1 LKKVILLFAI
11 LFSLFSCKKADDDYI
26 FEELEASKP
35 IVDFGFHYNDYNVF
49 LDTIKPGYT
58 FEKILSKQNLN
69 GKKVAEIIKI
79 VKDSFD
85 VRTERKRPY
94 VALRSKDKYNK
105 LQVLIYQPDRLNYYM
120 IDLRDSI
127 IGFKKS
133 RPLSFKIKTIAGR
146 LNGTLSSTLKKENID
161 ASLVKKLT
169 QVYAWSIDFFKL
181 KKGDKFA
188 LSFTERYIN
197 DTLYDGVDSL
207 RAAFFEYKGEKIY
220 AFPYTPSARSDKI
233 DYYNQ
238 DGKALKNYFLKAPLK
253 FVNITSKFSKNRFH
267 PVQLKW
273 KAHSGTDYAAPKGT
287 PIMTTA
293 KGVVE
298 QTGFTAGNGNFVKV
312 KHDGTYSTQYLHMS
326 KILVRRGQS
335 VRQGDII
342 GKVGSTGLATGPH
355 VCYRFWKNGVQVD
368 ALRLKLPNS
377 IPMDRRNLPK
387 FFAYSKPLKNE
398 LDSVAFVTFSKV
410 R

>member
-1 LKKVILLFAI
+1 LKKILFLLAF
-11 LFSLFSCKKADDDYI
+11 LFSLLSCKKTEDDYI
-26 FEELEASKP
+26 FEELEPSKP
-35 IVDFGFHYNDYNVF
+35 IVDFGFQYDDYNVL

-79 VKDSFD
+79 VKDSFE

-105 LQVLIYQPDRLNYYM
+105 LQVLIYQPNRLNYYM

-127 IGFKKS
+127 VGFSKS

-146 LNGTLSSTLKKENID
+146 LNGTLSSTLKKEKID

-207 RAAFFEYKGEKIY
+207 RSAFFEYKGEKIY
-220 AFPYTPSARSDKI
+220 AFPYTASSRSDKI
-233 DYYNQ
+233 DYYDQ

-312 KHDGTYSTQYLHMS
+312 KHDGTYATQYLHMS
-326 KILVRRGQS
+326 KILVKRGQS
-335 VRQGDII
+335 LRQGDII

-368 ALRLKLPNS
+368 ALKLKLPNA
-377 IPMDRRNLPK
+377 IPMDRRNFQK
-387 FFAYSKPLKNE
+387 FVKYSKPLKNE
-398 LDSVAFVTFSKV
+398 LDSVAYLQFK
-410 R
+410 

>member
-1 LKKVILLFAI
+1 MKKVLLLTII
-11 LFSLFSCKKADDDYI
+11 LFSLLSCKKSEDDYI

-35 IVDFGFHYNDYNVF
+35 IVDFGFKYDDYNVF

-69 GKKVAEIIKI
+69 GKKVADIVKI

-105 LQVLIYQPDRLNYYM
+105 LQILIYQPDRLNYYM

-127 IGFKKS
+127 VGFKKS

-197 DTLYDGVDSL
+197 DTLYDGIDSL
-207 RAAFFEYKGEKIY
+207 QCRFF
-220 AFPYTPSARSDKI
+220 
-233 DYYNQ
+233 
-238 DGKALKNYFLKAPLK
+238 
-253 FVNITSKFSKNRFH
+253 
-267 PVQLKW
+267 
-273 KAHSGTDYAAPKGT
+273 
-287 PIMTTA
+287 
-293 KGVVE
+293 
-298 QTGFTAGNGNFVKV
+298 
-312 KHDGTYSTQYLHMS
+312 
-326 KILVRRGQS
+326 
-335 VRQGDII
+335 
-342 GKVGSTGLATGPH
+342 
-355 VCYRFWKNGVQVD
+355 
-368 ALRLKLPNS
+368 
-377 IPMDRRNLPK
+377 
-387 FFAYSKPLKNE
+387 
-398 LDSVAFVTFSKV
+398 
-410 R
+410 

>member
-1 LKKVILLFAI
+1 LKQAFVFLFV
-11 LFSLFSCKKADDDYI
+11 LFVLQSCKKTDDDYI
-26 FEELEASKP
+26 FEALETSKP
-35 IVDFGFHYNDYNVF
+35 IVDFGFHYDDYNVL
-49 LDTIKPGYT
+49 LDTIKPGFT
-58 FEKILSKQNLN
+58 LEKILSKQNLN
-69 GKKVAEIIKI
+69 GKKVADIINI

-85 VRTERKRPY
+85 VRTARKQPY
-94 VALRSKDKYNK
+94 VALRTKDKYNK

-127 IGFKKS
+127 VGYKKS
-133 RPLSFKIKTIAGR
+133 RPLSYKIKTVAGK
-146 LNGTLSSTLKKENID
+146 LSGTLSATLKKEGID
-161 ASLVKKLT
+161 PSLTKKLI

-207 RAAFFEYKGEKIY
+207 RCAFFEYKGEKIY
-220 AFPYTPSARSDKI
+220 AFPYTASSRSDKI

-238 DGKALKNYFLKAPLK
+238 EGKALKNYFLKAPLK
-253 FVNITSKFSKNRFH
+253 FVNITSKFSRNRFH

-273 KAHSGTDYAAPKGT
+273 KAHNGTDYAAPKGT

-312 KHDGTYSTQYLHMS
+312 KHDATYSTQYLHMS
-326 KILVRRGQS
+326 KILVKRGQS
-335 VRQGDII
+335 VKQGDII

-387 FFAYSKPLKNE
+387 FLKYSKPLKNE
-398 LDSVAFVTFSKV
+398 LDSVAYSAFNKV
-410 R
+410 H